1 MGYSLFGNSK
11 QDFNC
16 MIPIDFQCLQKN
28 GFMASALRELVI
40 LTSILNA
47 LTAGLKCWLGLITGI
62 LQEG

>member
-16 MIPIDFQCLQKN
+16 MIPIDFQRLQKN

-40 LTSILNA
+40 LTSTL
-47 LTAGLKCWLGLITGI
+47 LIP
-62 LQEG
+62 